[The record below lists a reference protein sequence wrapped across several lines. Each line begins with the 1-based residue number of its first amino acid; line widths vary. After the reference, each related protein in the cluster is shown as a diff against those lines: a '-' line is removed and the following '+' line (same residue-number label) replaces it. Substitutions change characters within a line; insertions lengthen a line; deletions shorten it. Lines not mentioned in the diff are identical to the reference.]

1 MNLWTSYEPLLC
13 IFTLAIYSCCNCM
26 ANYCLEHLQPYIF
39 HSCPSAMQSN
49 LYNLDVLTCVTKLNF
64 FTSTA
69 CLWISGV
76 WRGCGD
82 HPASQKSPGA
92 PKYRPLRLHCWRI
105 HSDKTRRDY
114 DRPLGNRGL
123 LYLEDRFY
131 SHCEYSSMQSTCLHV
146 ESPEGKKQIQRDG
159 GERKGNLWPKKL

>member
-39 HSCPSAMQSN
+39 HFCPSAMQSN
-49 LYNLDVLTCVTKLNF
+49 LYNLDVLTCVTKVNF
-64 FTSTA
+64 FTPTA

-123 LYLEDRFY
+123 RLFLGSVLFPSQNAS
-131 SHCEYSSMQSTCLHV
+131 SHAVNLPPRWV
-146 ESPEGKKQIQRDG
+146 ARGKEANTARRR
-159 GERKGNLWPKKL
+159 RKKR